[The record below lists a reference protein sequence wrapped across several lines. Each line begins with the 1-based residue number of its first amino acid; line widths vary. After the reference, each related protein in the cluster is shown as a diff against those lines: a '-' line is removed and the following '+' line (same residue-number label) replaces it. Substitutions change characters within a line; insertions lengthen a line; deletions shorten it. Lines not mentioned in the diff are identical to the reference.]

1 MQRDLLVVNVYVMII
16 TPVSGITSQTGARV
30 FLEAAYCKHPLF
42 NLVVILGHQTC
53 LSISFRRRHLT
64 FFEHLL

>member
-16 TPVSGITSQTGARV
+16 TVSGITSLTGARV
-30 FLEAAYCKHPLF
+30 FLEAAYCKHPLV
-42 NLVVILGHQTC
+42 NLVVTLGHQTC